1 MNSLLKRLNSA
12 AGRARVGCSCALGLA
27 MIAANSGFATGQPSL
42 TVTVRVYNYAEVPNG
57 VLGGAEKEASRIF
70 AAAGIGTE
78 WLDCPTSRVQERS
91 GPAPSGEAVAHCA
104 RPLDGTDILLRVLPG
119 STPARHAFGE
129 RMFGFAEGKSV
140 ASVFYKRIENLTW
153 GLDGDEHETPVL
165 LGEVIAH
172 EIGHLLLGTNSHSA
186 TGIMS
191 ARWDREYL
199 RLARMGFQRFS
210 PEQSSAMRE
219 TVLRMTGGL
228 LAGIR

>member
-1 MNSLLKRLNSA
+1 MNWLLGRQESVARRAWVDCSWALALTMVVSGNALA
-12 AGRARVGCSCALGLA
+12 AP
-27 MIAANSGFATGQPSL
+27 QPDSKI
-42 TVTVRVYNYAEVPNG
+42 TVRVLNYAKVSTG
-57 VLGGAEKEASRIF
+57 VLGDAENEASRIF
-70 AAAGIGTE
+70 TLAGINTE
-78 WLDCPTSRVQERS
+78 WVDCPVSRAQVRPKSEPVNEVSRY
-91 GPAPSGEAVAHCA
+91 CA

-129 RMFGFAEGKSV
+129 RLFGFAEGKSV
-140 ASVFYKRIENLTW
+140 ASVFFKRIENLTL

-165 LGEVIAH
+165 LGDVIAH

-210 PEQSSAMRE
+210 PEQSSAMRQ
-219 TVLRMTGGL
+219 TVLRMTGGP